1 MAEDKSKLEPERKWV
16 RDYTVFVCIGC
27 KKEFPREPD
36 WLEHIQH
43 CVKHP
48 MYAKELVIAKLQK
61 EIIRLKKENQRLE
74 KEILK

>member
-1 MAEDKSKLEPERKWV
+1 MAEDKSKLEPEWKWV

-43 CVKHP
+43 CEKHP
-48 MYAKELVIAKLQK
+48 MHAKELVIVHLQG
-61 EIIRLKKENQRLE
+61 EIEQLRKENQRLE